1 MRSVHAIL
9 PTGQVVPVSVRGIAV
24 NHRVRARAKFFFE
37 GDHKFFLKG
46 VTYGT
51 FAPDAD
57 GYYVG
62 PPEKARLDLSMMRE
76 IGVNGVRVYHAPPK
90 WFLDLAYE
98 FGVRVMVTL
107 WWGQNVDFL
116 RSGKRRRE
124 IFEKVDSDVK
134 SECGTPR
141 TLRLP
146 RGQRNLEHD
155 GPLVRRAA
163 RHRVRRKPDQH
174 RTRGG

>member
-1 MRSVHAIL
+1 M
-9 PTGQVVPVSVRGIAV
+9 
-24 NHRVRARAKFFFE
+24 NYRVRARAKFFFE

-51 FAPDAD
+51 FAPDAN

-62 PPEKARLDLSMMRE
+62 PPEKARIDLSMMRD

-98 FGVRVMVTL
+98 FGIRVMVTL

-116 RSGKRRRE
+116 SSGKRRRE
-124 IFEKVDSDVK
+124 IFEKV
-134 SECGTPR
+134 
-141 TLRLP
+141 
-146 RGQRNLEHD
+146 EHN
-155 GPLVRRAA
+155 GPVVRRTT
-163 RHRVRRKPDQH
+163 RDRVRRDHDQYWPG
-174 RTRGG
+174 RGRRRVVLLRELSAHGISPADEHGFLYLQCLSASKERF